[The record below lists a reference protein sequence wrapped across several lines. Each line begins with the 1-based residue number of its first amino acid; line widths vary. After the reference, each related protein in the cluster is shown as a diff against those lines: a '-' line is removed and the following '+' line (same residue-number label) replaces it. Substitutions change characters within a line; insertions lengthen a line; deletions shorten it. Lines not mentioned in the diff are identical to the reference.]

1 MIYQIPMYMIYL
13 RMISYHNA
21 SYTFKWMSFF
31 NIITLVYEAYCSKQ
45 FLKYYFVFNFRIIW
59 KLYIKTASMVYY
71 FIGTSKKFK
80 QIYYQ
85 VFSPNSV
92 GKNGLKIT
100 FEALNSHAIRK
111 VLLIEMCPRDTSAVY
126 EWQSPKQSNEI
137 TGIRLLFLRR
147 LLWRGKTHFKVCW
160 KSDLV
165 KLLPIPQSCI

>member
-1 MIYQIPMYMIYL
+1 
-13 RMISYHNA
+13 
-21 SYTFKWMSFF
+21 
-31 NIITLVYEAYCSKQ
+31 
-45 FLKYYFVFNFRIIW
+45 
-59 KLYIKTASMVYY
+59 MVYY

-126 EWQSPKQSNEI
+126 E
-137 TGIRLLFLRR
+137 
-147 LLWRGKTHFKVCW
+147 
-160 KSDLV
+160 
-165 KLLPIPQSCI
+165 